1 MVSRS
6 LVPWCGCL
14 IWLLLFSRC
23 FLLLC
28 SLVCLCV
35 CVCVCA
41 CVCACLSA
49 CVSACMRVYLCLC
62 LCLCVEFLRAPVCLA
77 LLLQVPF
84 GAVAF
89 FPGRLV
95 HTNEVTVLLG
105 ADHYAE
111 MPACRAREIAALRKT
126 RASQPY
132 REPFEVVSVS
142 VCLSSF
148 PCSPLPFSFFFTLWS
163 PSNTLVLAC
172 HLS

>member
-1 MVSRS
+1 MVRVSD
-6 LVPWCGCL
+6 LAPVVFA
-14 IWLLLFSRC
+14 LLLASLFSCVSVCLR
-23 FLLLC
+23 
-28 SLVCLCV
+28 VCLCV
-35 CVCVCA
+35 